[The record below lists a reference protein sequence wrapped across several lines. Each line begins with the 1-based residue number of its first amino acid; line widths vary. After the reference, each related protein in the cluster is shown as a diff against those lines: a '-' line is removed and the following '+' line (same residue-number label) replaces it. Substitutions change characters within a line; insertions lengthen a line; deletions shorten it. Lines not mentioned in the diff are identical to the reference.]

1 MRTLIFSAAM
11 LLSYLPVHAVD
22 GFNLPGS
29 DYANFNADSA
39 FVCRNSCGGDS
50 RCQAWTWVKPGIQGP
65 SGHCW
70 LKHRVPTLVK
80 DNCCN
85 SGSRANISARDL
97 KAEDRTNRPGLDY
110 KNFETDSW
118 TECESACANDDQ
130 CRAWSYARRGVQG
143 ARGRC
148 WLKGRVPNPVGDP
161 GAVSGVKFKPA
172 SILFDSSN

>member
-1 MRTLIFSAAM
+1 MRMFILSAAM
-11 LLSYLPVHAVD
+11 LLSYVPVHAVD

-29 DYANFNADSA
+29 DYANFNADSP

-65 SGHCW
+65 CGHCW

-85 SGSRANISARDL
+85 SGSRENFSARDL
-97 KAEDRTNRPGLDY
+97 KAEDRTNRPGFDY

-118 TECESACANDDQ
+118 TTCESVCAGDDH
-130 CRAWSYARRGVQG
+130 CAAWSYARRGVQG

-148 WLKGRVPNPVGDP
+148 WLKGQIPQPVGDA
-161 GAVSGVKFKPA
+161 GTVSGVKFKSP
-172 SILFDSSN
+172 SSSY